1 MQGILELL
9 ANLKRANDYSNQ
21 AEKLTNHTDGW
32 ANNGNGDALRHA
44 IAGGLIARNI
54 SPEAAKS
61 ANWIHENILGLGQPD
76 SEKEMDLANTQ
87 FGITYGP
94 SFPSDQEF
102 IEYLHRVKNTGL
114 LKKINKSHRY
124 TAEQQDY

>member
-9 ANLKRANDYSNQ
+9 ANIKRANDYANQ
-21 AEKLTNHTDGW
+21 AENLTNYTEGW
-32 ANNGNGDALRHA
+32 ADNGNGDALRHA

-54 SPEAAKS
+54 SPDAANV
-61 ANWIHENILGLGQPD
+61 ANWIHENLMGMGQPE
-76 SEKEMDLANTQ
+76 SERQMDLANTQ

-94 SFPSDQEF
+94 SFPSDKDF
-102 IEYLHRVKNTGL
+102 IEYLHRVKDTGL

-124 TAEQQDY
+124 TAEQDY